1 MPLTPQEAFKVGFL
15 SRCAE
20 EGLSADETARCCK
33 VAADLM
39 RKQAIFGT
47 ETVGALAGKGLE
59 ALGGAAH
66 YGIPA
71 ALVAP
76 PLLGGL
82 AGYGLAKATDIDD
95 TDVEDIKNQEVMKE
109 LRLQADKLRNQTN
122 VRNYTRQMTRTGRP
136 FM

>member
-15 SRCAE
+15 ARCASD
-20 EGLSADETARCCK
+20 GLSAEQIARSCK

-39 RKQAIFGT
+39 RKQAIFGA
-47 ETVGALAGKGLE
+47 ETAGAIAGKGME
-59 ALGGAAH
+59 ALGGLAH

-71 ALVAP
+71 ALIAP
-76 PLLGGL
+76 PVLGGL
-82 AGYGLAKATDIDD
+82 AGYGLAKATDVDD

-109 LRLQADKLRNQTN
+109 LRLQADKLRNQTA
-122 VRNYTRQMTRTGRP
+122 VREYTQRVTRTGRP